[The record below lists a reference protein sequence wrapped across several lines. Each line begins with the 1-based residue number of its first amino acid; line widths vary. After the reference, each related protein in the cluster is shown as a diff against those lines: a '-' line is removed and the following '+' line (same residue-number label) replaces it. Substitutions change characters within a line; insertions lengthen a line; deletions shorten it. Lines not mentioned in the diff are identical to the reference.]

1 MYSLGY
7 YPSSWDRI
15 PLAFSGV
22 VLVVLAVV
30 AIALLFARRDALA
43 MRSQALAGGLC
54 IGVVGGM
61 ACGIGFLYAQSR
73 TGGPSFSLAPDNF
86 RAGLLCGIGLGML
99 ALLAIGAFMALRS
112 AAIVGLLLGAAIG
125 LVVFRLIFGPTAG
138 FGGEVGLGVGQEV
151 GIMCGAAGGLLG
163 GITGAALS
171 IATRNM
177 RAFPSHVSI
186 DATTPI
192 RSGWRWPLMGLAL
205 GGLGGVLVGA
215 LGAYMGVFTFLVPYN
230 GQIPDVPP
238 DTSPLGLQHDL
249 LFGLGMFAVG
259 GALIGCFLTLQWMT
273 SSEAGPRRYGVWL
286 GVGLVVALVCG
297 LTFGLDH
304 RYIGGPLPLFFV
316 LPDPIAG
323 TRGLLLGLAIG
334 AIVGALLLVVAR
346 ITRAHPRRHVL
357 AREGITLMIGLLLMT
372 LPFWY
377 VPLFAISIY

>member
-7 YPSSWDRI
+7 YPTSWDRI
-15 PLAFSGV
+15 PLAFSGL
-22 VLVVLAVV
+22 VLVILALVS
-30 AIALLFARRDALA
+30 IALLLTRRDALA

-54 IGVVGGM
+54 VGVAGGI

-73 TGGPSFSLAPDNF
+73 TGGPSFLLAPNDF
-86 RAGLLCGIGLGML
+86 RAGLLCGIGLGVL
-99 ALLAIGAFMALRS
+99 ALLAIGAFIALRS
-112 AAIVGLLLGAAIG
+112 AAIVGMILGAAIG

-138 FGGEVGLGVGQEV
+138 FGGEVGFGVGQEV

-163 GITGAALS
+163 GIVGHALS

-177 RAFPSHVSI
+177 QSFPSHVSI
-186 DATTPI
+186 DATAPI
-192 RSGWRWPLMGLAL
+192 RSGWRWPLIGLTL
-205 GGLGGVLVGA
+205 GALGGVLVGA

-259 GALIGCFLTLQWMT
+259 GALIGCFLALQWMT
-273 SSEAGPRRYGVWL
+273 SGDVGPRRYGVWL
-286 GVGLVVALVCG
+286 GVGLIVALVCG

-304 RYIGGPLPLFFV
+304 RYVGGPFISNFV
-316 LPDPIAG
+316 SPDPIAG
-323 TRGLLLGLAIG
+323 MRGLLIGLAIG

-346 ITRAHPRRHVL
+346 ITRAHPRRQMLV
-357 AREGITLMIGLLLMT
+357 REGATLIVGLLLVT

-377 VPLFAISIY
+377 VSLFAISIY